1 MNRIADRQAE
11 KNLIDGKLTSTR
23 DIRLKVKKNSPQ
35 TGTSP
40 IKFDDEGLEVE
51 EAKDYHP
58 NIKNYETI
66 I

>member
-1 MNRIADRQAE
+1 
-11 KNLIDGKLTSTR
+11 
-23 DIRLKVKKNSPQ
+23 VKKNSPQ